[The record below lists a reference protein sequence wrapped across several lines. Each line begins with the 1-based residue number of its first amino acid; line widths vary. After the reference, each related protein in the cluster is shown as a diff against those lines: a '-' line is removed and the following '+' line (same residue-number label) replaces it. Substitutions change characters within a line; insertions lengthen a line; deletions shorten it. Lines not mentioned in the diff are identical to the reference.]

1 MLECSSVSVGKHAP
15 VTVKGLN
22 EPEYNSSK
30 HTIKCAAIL
39 LRLQPAGCMLELFN
53 IDIDLQWNSQY
64 SE

>member
-22 EPEYNSSK
+22 EPEYSSRE
-30 HTIKCAAIL
+30 HTIKSAAIL
-39 LRLQPAGCMLELFN
+39 LRLEPAGCMLELFN